1 MADKLY
7 SLDFV
12 NEMAGG
18 NQDFVNQLL
27 TLFVETVPESIE
39 LINEHYENN
48 NLSAL
53 GGEAHKLKSTIN
65 TVQIPAFSEKIKEM
79 EHIGKTGENIQ
90 NLPDLIKEF
99 NEILPAAVAQVKEYL
114 EN

>member
-7 SLDFV
+7 NLDFV

-18 NQDFVNQLL
+18 NQDFVDQLL
-27 TLFVETVPESIE
+27 SLFVETVPDSIR

-48 NLSAL
+48 DLSAL

-65 TVQIPAFSEKIKEM
+65 TVQIPSFSEKIKEM
-79 EHIGKTGENIQ
+79 EYIGKTGENIQ
-90 NLPDLIKEF
+90 KLPELMKEF
-99 NEILPAAVAQVKEYL
+99 NEIIPAAVEQVKEHL
-114 EN
+114 G